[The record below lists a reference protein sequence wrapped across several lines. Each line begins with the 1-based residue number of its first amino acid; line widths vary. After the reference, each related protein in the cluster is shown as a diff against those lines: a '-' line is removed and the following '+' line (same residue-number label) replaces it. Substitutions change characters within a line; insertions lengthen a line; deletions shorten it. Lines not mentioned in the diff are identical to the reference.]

1 MFVSSRQSKSKE
13 PAGDE
18 VQGQDASDLEWRV
31 AIALGKLKIPFMFQF
46 ELFGGSTRRGGVI
59 IDFLALTS
67 PLSTP
72 IEVMGGYWH
81 RSNQTSE
88 DRMKEALIR
97 QKGNYAE
104 MVYLWQ
110 GELQTISDAYSAVRR
125 ELRV

>member
-1 MFVSSRQSKSKE
+1 MFPSLQQSKSE

-31 AIALGKLKIPFMFQF
+31 AIALDKLKIPYMFQYQ
-46 ELFGGSTRRGGVI
+46 LFGGTTRRGGVVL
-59 IDFLALTS
+59 DFLALTS

-81 RSNQTSE
+81 RSSMSAE
-88 DRMKEALIR
+88 DRLKEALVR
-97 QKGNYAE
+97 QKGTFSE
-104 MVYLWQ
+104 MVYLW
-110 GELQTISDAYSAVRR
+110 ESDLQTIADAYRATKR

>member
-1 MFVSSRQSKSKE
+1 MFANSTQSKSE
-13 PAGDE
+13 EAGDE
-18 VQGQDASDLEWRV
+18 VQGQAATDLEWRV
-31 AIALGKLKIPFMFQF
+31 ALALDKLKIPYMFQF
-46 ELFGGSTRRGGVI
+46 DVEGGQRLLGGLV

-88 DRMKEALIR
+88 DRMKEALVR
-97 QKGNYAE
+97 HQGSYAE
-104 MVYLWQ
+104 MVHLWE
-110 GELQTISDAYSAVRR
+110 GELQTISDAYSAVKR

>member
-13 PAGDE
+13 PAGDV

-31 AIALGKLKIPFMFQF
+31 AIALDKLKIPFLFQF

-110 GELQTISDAYSAVRR
+110 GELQTISDAYSAVKR
-125 ELRV
+125 ELRL